1 MSKHFLV
8 FVAVFI
14 SFSPYNSL
22 FFNWTYLSS
31 CRLASRVRSQSPS
44 NAHQHH
50 YSPTRHLLKPSTDD
64 RKAEEKNVEKPS
76 KHEGKPSTQ
85 PSSQAANSVP
95 DAEAAKPKS
104 SKGQTFEKHL
114 RGNFSENEKS
124 QSPDRKVHMSPKVD
138 HSEKKMQCNAQNG
151 DKKKGRIQLHNWREF
166 LTFNFTNILRWCY
179 NAPPSPLT
187 ESESAASTVKVAA
200 GTTNAEEATRLLTER
215 RRQARAQ
222 KEQKEKHQEEER

>member
-8 FVAVFI
+8 FVAVFV

-22 FFNWTYLSS
+22 FFNRTSLSS
-31 CRLASRVRSQSPS
+31 CRLASRVRAQSPS
-44 NAHQHH
+44 NQPH

-76 KHEGKPSTQ
+76 NHEGKPSTQ
-85 PSSQAANSVP
+85 PSSQAGNSVP

-114 RGNFSENEKS
+114 KGNFSENEKS

-138 HSEKKMQCNAQNG
+138 HPEKKMQCNSQNG
-151 DKKKGRIQLHNWREF
+151 DKKKGRIQLHNWRKF
-166 LTFNFTNILRWCY
+166 LTFNFTNILR
-179 NAPPSPLT
+179 
-187 ESESAASTVKVAA
+187 
-200 GTTNAEEATRLLTER
+200 
-215 RRQARAQ
+215 
-222 KEQKEKHQEEER
+222 